1 VATVA
6 EHEICVFRFSQVGWA
21 VRQIFDL
28 AENILPEKHWRL
40 VHQETPERLA
50 RTCKVQEVHRIDVCE
65 DDVQLVKIQLTQ
77 SSLLF
82 STPLLPCLCALS
94 AAFLG
99 WQCGTTFW
107 RKFSSALL
115 WQHSIVVVG
124 LSWHNSVRS

>member
-1 VATVA
+1 MYAKIYHCHT
-6 EHEICVFRFSQVGWA
+6 IIKGS
-21 VRQIFDL
+21 
-28 AENILPEKHWRL
+28 KHDESKSA
-40 VHQETPERLA
+40 H
-50 RTCKVQEVHRIDVCE
+50 
-65 DDVQLVKIQLTQ
+65 DVQLVKIQLTQ